1 MQRQN
6 GAATMIKRRP
16 ASLERVLDDLG
27 DTLLQL
33 VHGDPRQVL
42 NLSSA
47 VIHDSIDEPLLPP
60 FALVLGGGVGGAAEV
75 ARLLVDLG
83 QRGAAGLVVRAPVP
97 ATPAV
102 LAAAESSGVALLG
115 LTRGATWAQLAA
127 MLRSL
132 LAEDDVG
139 VGVGEPES
147 LGGLPAGDLFAL
159 ANSLSARL
167 DAPLTIEDRSNRVLA
182 FSGRQDEADRSR
194 VETVLGLQLPERYS
208 RMLAERGVFRELY
221 RSDRPVT
228 VDPLPTGDGSDTST
242 LPRAAIAVRAGDEL
256 LGSIWVVLREPL
268 NAEGTEALCE
278 AAKLVA
284 LHMLRVRAGADVERR
299 LRADLVS
306 TALEGGSGAREALH
320 RLGLA
325 DQPVTVLALAVADP
339 AYDGTS
345 VGTEAALTN
354 DRRRLTDALAL
365 HLSTVHPRSA
375 AALVGNIAY
384 GFVPLA
390 RDDGEGEE
398 WAARIATDFL
408 DRVGDGFP
416 RRSGSGRLRATSPGW
431 PMPESAPTGHCES

>member
-1 MQRQN
+1 
-6 GAATMIKRRP
+6 MIKRRP